1 VSSERNEEREKSLS
15 QDGSDEPSESSADT
29 SEYEVVKEF
38 KTGGRGNKVQFKKG
52 WRLKVDQSN
61 VSSLQV
67 SSDNLKKKCWVEKSW
82 VSKGHLK
89 KPGAGP
95 SPSPERE
102 ETIPPTT
109 PRLNSP
115 EQSTSL
121 EAIIQNAKNE
131 IEQKSSQTETRAK
144 AAKPPKDSFEND
156 VLQVNTHKNT
166 KGHDEDEELFDSFI
180 QIHDKSYLE
189 DMKKYGYTEEQAK
202 ILKKQEISKASWE
215 RLVSGQHLNDEIAR
229 ALLKILHAKLES
241 MNQSIAGFKDPKYHG
256 KNLDKR
262 THTRFREN
270 GSIATA
276 NIFND
281 GGDRYVCAIQQESN
295 QITYCNSRN
304 PGEKPS
310 KYIINQM
317 KAAFDLTEWSGAFK
331 VISHHCQRQDNDK
344 NDSLLWAICN
354 IYIILKGSNIA
365 SIKLKEKALRDDFQT
380 MLLNGKWKTLLKKD
394 IPKRRDPEEHV
405 IVVDS

>member
-29 SEYEVVKEF
+29 SEYEVVKVF

-52 WRLKVDQSN
+52 WLLKVEDSN
-61 VSSLQV
+61 ASSLQV

-82 VSKGHLK
+82 VTKGHLK
-89 KPGAGP
+89 KPGAEP
-95 SPSPERE
+95 SPSPERQ
-102 ETIPPTT
+102 ETAPPA
-109 PRLNSP
+109 PRLTSH

-121 EAIIQNAKNE
+121 EAIIQNANRE
-131 IEQKSSQTETRAK
+131 IAQKMSQPETRAK
-144 AAKPPKDSFEND
+144 AAKPPKDIFEND
-156 VLQVNTHKNT
+156 ELQVNTQKNT
-166 KGHDEDEELFDSFI
+166 KGRDEDEEMFDSFI
-180 QIHDKSYLE
+180 QIHDKSYMD
-189 DMKKYGYTEEQAK
+189 DMKKFGYTEEQAK
-202 ILKKQEISKASWE
+202 MLRKQEISKASWE
-215 RLVSGQHLNDEIAR
+215 LLVSGQSLDDEIAR

-241 MNQSIAGFKDPKYHG
+241 MNQRIAGFQDPKYHG
-256 KNLDKR
+256 DNLHKR
-262 THTRFREN
+262 THTMFREN
-270 GSIATA
+270 DSIATA
-276 NIFND
+276 NVFND
-281 GGDRYVCAIQQESN
+281 GRGGYVCAIQQERN